1 MMDRK
6 PRAEGGPY
14 IGRPM
19 PRFEDLRL
27 VRGAGRYSDDISM
40 PGQAYRGVRALAARA
55 RAASS
60 ASTPPPREAMPGVIA
75 VLTGADY
82 VADGLKG
89 AMQRANPAGA
99 IDIKLR
105 AFAPEKR
112 PVLEEPQYPLAVD
125 RVRYP
130 GEAVAVVVAE
140 SAVRR
145 ARRRRSGRGRIR
157 GAAGGDRRA
166 RGRSAP
172 SRSGRRRPDNVAL
185 DQEFG
190 DAAAVRAAFD
200 AADLVVEQT
209 FVNQRIANCQ
219 MEPRS
224 GVASYD
230 AAADSYTLISGNQ
243 GVHAPRMVLAES
255 FGLPLEK
262 IRFVC
267 PDVGG
272 GFGLRNNL
280 YPEQATILWAAK
292 RVGRPVKWTN
302 DRSESF
308 LTDYA
313 GRDLVTTA
321 RLALDQRRPHHRLSR
336 RSHRHLRRAD
346 RDLRAAEQRLSRRH
360 HGLRHPADAHALP
373 LGDDQHG
380 ADRAVPRRRPARGDA
395 GAGAADRS
403 RRRQARHRPACA
415 SARRTSSRRRSC
427 PTAPR
432 AGCSTTAATSP
443 AT

>member
-1 MMDRK
+1 MDVMDGET
-6 PRAEGGPY
+6 RAAGHY

-40 PGQAYRGVRALAARA
+40 PGQAIAVFVRSPHAHATIKSID
-55 RAASS
+55 SS
-60 ASTPPPREAMPGVIA
+60 AAEKVPGVIA

-89 AMQRANPAGA
+89 ALQRANPAGA
-99 IDIKLR
+99 TDIKMR

-112 PVLEEPQYPLAVD
+112 PGLEERQLPLATE

-140 SAVRR
+140 TLAAARDAAEAVDVEYDVLPAVTDVRK
-145 ARRRRSGRGRIR
+145 AQ
-157 GAAGGDRRA
+157 GAAPIW
-166 RGRSAP
+166 P
-172 SRSGRRRPDNVAL
+172 STPDNVAL

-190 DAAAVRAAFD
+190 DAAAVRAAFEQ
-200 AADLVVEQT
+200 ADLVVEQT

-230 AAADSYTLISGNQ
+230 KAADSYTLISGNQ
-243 GVHAPRMVLAES
+243 GVHAPRMALAER
-255 FGLPLEK
+255 FRLPQEK
-262 IRFVC
+262 IRFIC

-302 DRSESF
+302 D
-308 LTDYA
+308 
-313 GRDLVTTA
+313 
-321 RLALDQRRPHHRLSR
+321 
-336 RSHRHLRRAD
+336 
-346 RDLRAAEQRLSRRH
+346 
-360 HGLRHPADAHALP
+360 
-373 LGDDQHG
+373 
-380 ADRAVPRRRPARGDA
+380 
-395 GAGAADRS
+395 
-403 RRRQARHRPACA
+403 
-415 SARRTSSRRRSC
+415 
-427 PTAPR
+427 
-432 AGCSTTAATSP
+432 
-443 AT
+443 